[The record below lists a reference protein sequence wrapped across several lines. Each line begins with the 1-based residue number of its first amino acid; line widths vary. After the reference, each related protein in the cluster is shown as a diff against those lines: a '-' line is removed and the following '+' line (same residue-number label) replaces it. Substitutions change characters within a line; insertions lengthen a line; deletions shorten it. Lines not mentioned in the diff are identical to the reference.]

1 MAKEY
6 GRCFFK
12 CNNGAKKYID
22 PKEKNFKNSKKKMI
36 TILNKLITSK
46 LHYMIEKCRTSCLE

>member
-12 CNNGAKKYID
+12 CNNGAKTYID
-22 PKEKNFKNSKKKMI
+22 PKEKNFKNSKKK
-36 TILNKLITSK
+36 
-46 LHYMIEKCRTSCLE
+46 

>member
-12 CNNGAKKYID
+12 CNNGAKTYID
-22 PKEKNFKNSKKKMI
+22 PKEKNFKNSKKKNDNYTKQINNFKI
-36 TILNKLITSK
+36 T
-46 LHYMIEKCRTSCLE
+46 LHD